1 MPFKT
6 TTTLTAALLIGLSS
20 TTTALPS
27 PDFPSHQA
35 SQQPSEQPQQQE
47 FSEQLLAIND
57 AVELTKHDPE
67 AFCFVIAL
75 PDSFAEARQA
85 RDQWVAA
92 KANFD
97 ETHHPVFFV
106 MGDDAQF
113 VLENSFIS
121 SAPAAII
128 FRNGRPYHARTG
140 TLTQKN
146 IQALIALSFDETAP
160 TTNSPDQTQYLF
172 ESMNQLAIEGQET
185 TAAQGGCNIMLNL
198 HALIHGPYSST
209 FSDLDLETMTEI
221 YNETQ
226 LTLASLDHSNPA
238 VLDQIQTASAMGLK
252 TWNKRTNSTF
262 GIGIFF
268 DLALVTGDTDPVLD
282 WIDQGFEGHYQSKRI
297 AQSLAEF
304 GQPLASLL
312 TTTHRYQALA
322 ATYTSPSQITESFE
336 SVASRTTEEL
346 IWKTQ
351 AATEQAAAYHAALLL
366 AGRDQ
371 EAWEVAELTQEF
383 AGDEAASASLCSA
396 ALQAGALTDRHAFLV
411 EHLDQSTHASL
422 INDMNTSFAVVPGAD
437 D

>member
-1 MPFKT
+1 MSY
-6 TTTLTAALLIGLSS
+6 TTLTAALLIGLSS
-20 TTTALPS
+20 TTLALAS
-27 PDFPSHQA
+27 PEFE
-35 SQQPSEQPQQQE
+35 SEQPQAQQE
-47 FSEQLLAIND
+47 ISEQLIAIND
-57 AVELTKHDPE
+57 AVELTKHDPS

-75 PDSFAEARQA
+75 PDSFTDARQA

-97 ETHHPVFFV
+97 EINHPVFFV

-121 SAPAAII
+121 STPAAII

-140 TLTQKN
+140 ALSPKN
-146 IQALIALSFDETAP
+146 IQALIALSFDESAP
-160 TTNSPDQTQYLF
+160 TTNSPDQTQYLY
-172 ESMNQLAIEGQET
+172 ESMNQLAIEGKET
-185 TAAQGGCNIMLNL
+185 TAAQGGCSIMLNL
-198 HALIHGPYSST
+198 HALIHGPYSNT
-209 FSDLDLETMTEI
+209 FSQQDLDTMTEI

-226 LTLASLDHSNPA
+226 LSLASLDLNNPA

-252 TWNKRTNSTF
+252 TWNKRTASTF

-282 WIDQGFEGHYQSKRI
+282 WIDQGFEGHYQSKRV
-297 AQSLAEF
+297 AQSLAHF

-322 ATYTSPSQITESFE
+322 ATYTFPSQITNSFE
-336 SVASRTTEEL
+336 SIASSSTEEL
-346 IWKTQ
+346 IWETQ

-366 AGRDQ
+366 AGRDK
-371 EAWEVAELTQEF
+371 EAWEVASLIQEF
-383 AGDEAASASLCSA
+383 AGDQAASASLCSA
-396 ALQAGALTDRHAFLV
+396 ALAAGTLTDRHAFLV
-411 EHLDQSTHASL
+411 EHLDQTTHASL
-422 INDMNTSFAVVPGAD
+422 ISDMNTSFAVVPTD